1 MKGLYTNGWFYG
13 ENLLEELDTEGE
25 YYIDRDTG
33 KLYYYAPSDFTSGNY
48 EIGLSMLKTPIFNF
62 NGAEYVNVSNITM
75 KGGRGYA
82 VLGTSAGYS
91 IPSFKDWMISRG
103 ADLNG
108 ANFTKGSG
116 SSVYIADIDK
126 YTDSQVFPG
135 HVWDGFVDDGN
146 GVNHIDVKNCNI
158 FNFGSGAIIINGTDV
173 HLDNNHIKNIGGTAL
188 YLRGGDLETLTPSN
202 NEILNNNIHHVGDL
216 QKSYVPAIGMHGV
229 GIHVAYND
237 LYDAPHCIFNYHGND
252 HVIEYNKIHDAVK
265 ECLDMDAIYTRNEY
279 VPQWRGS
286 VIKNNYIYN
295 IGIYPVGEYKK
306 QLNVSA
312 IRTDNYGH
320 ALQIYNNVFANIGSD
335 GANNVIG
342 VTAQGNRN
350 TIKGNIFVDCSATFL
365 GWNLYAPG
373 ATWDMT
379 KAEEK
384 ERVELAE
391 KYAANP
397 IFAAKYPELATF
409 KDEYYKSVATNIF
422 DENLVV
428 NIKFKLSQANGTVNP
443 QGTRGAPELIKG
455 TNNYLTTSDPGFVD
469 YANGNYELKPDSE
482 VFKKI
487 PEFQNIDMSKMGNN
501 EPVGPSN

>member
-202 NEILNNNIHHVGDL
+202 NEILNNNIYL
-216 QKSYVPAIGMHGV
+216 
-229 GIHVAYND
+229 
-237 LYDAPHCIFNYHGND
+237 L
-252 HVIEYNKIHDAVK
+252 
-265 ECLDMDAIYTRNEY
+265 
-279 VPQWRGS
+279 
-286 VIKNNYIYN
+286 
-295 IGIYPVGEYKK
+295 
-306 QLNVSA
+306 
-312 IRTDNYGH
+312 
-320 ALQIYNNVFANIGSD
+320 
-335 GANNVIG
+335 
-342 VTAQGNRN
+342 
-350 TIKGNIFVDCSATFL
+350 
-365 GWNLYAPG
+365 
-373 ATWDMT
+373 
-379 KAEEK
+379 
-384 ERVELAE
+384 
-391 KYAANP
+391 
-397 IFAAKYPELATF
+397 
-409 KDEYYKSVATNIF
+409 
-422 DENLVV
+422 
-428 NIKFKLSQANGTVNP
+428 
-443 QGTRGAPELIKG
+443 
-455 TNNYLTTSDPGFVD
+455 YLTS
-469 YANGNYELKPDSE
+469 
-482 VFKKI
+482 
-487 PEFQNIDMSKMGNN
+487 
-501 EPVGPSN
+501 

>member
-173 HLDNNHIKNIGGTAL
+173 HLDNNH
-188 YLRGGDLETLTPSN
+188 
-202 NEILNNNIHHVGDL
+202 
-216 QKSYVPAIGMHGV
+216 
-229 GIHVAYND
+229 
-237 LYDAPHCIFNYHGND
+237 
-252 HVIEYNKIHDAVK
+252 
-265 ECLDMDAIYTRNEY
+265 
-279 VPQWRGS
+279 
-286 VIKNNYIYN
+286 
-295 IGIYPVGEYKK
+295 
-306 QLNVSA
+306 
-312 IRTDNYGH
+312 
-320 ALQIYNNVFANIGSD
+320 
-335 GANNVIG
+335 
-342 VTAQGNRN
+342 
-350 TIKGNIFVDCSATFL
+350 
-365 GWNLYAPG
+365 
-373 ATWDMT
+373 
-379 KAEEK
+379 
-384 ERVELAE
+384 
-391 KYAANP
+391 
-397 IFAAKYPELATF
+397 
-409 KDEYYKSVATNIF
+409 
-422 DENLVV
+422 
-428 NIKFKLSQANGTVNP
+428 
-443 QGTRGAPELIKG
+443 
-455 TNNYLTTSDPGFVD
+455 
-469 YANGNYELKPDSE
+469 
-482 VFKKI
+482 
-487 PEFQNIDMSKMGNN
+487 
-501 EPVGPSN
+501 